1 MFRYDCYRCPQCGEK
16 HDDSGRLGTSKQC
29 DCGNWLSQSK
39 LDKVRHYWIAQVAL
53 CFAIASFFISFAL
66 FNHELPNNPQER
78 FFSPILQAPA
88 FASFVVS
95 YRILVRRK
103 RMQDEDGLLL
113 HSYFW
118 AICLMSIGIIVSIL
132 EAVQK

>member
-29 DCGNWLSQSK
+29 DCGNWLSQSQ
-39 LDKVRHYWIAQVAL
+39 LDRVRHYWIAQIAL

-66 FNHELPNNPQER
+66 FNHELPTNPQER
-78 FFSPILQAPA
+78 FFSPILQVPA

-95 YRILVRRK
+95 YRMLVRHK
-103 RMQDEDGLLL
+103 RMRDGDGLLL
-113 HSYFW
+113 RRYFL
-118 AICLMSIGIIVSIL
+118 AICLMSIGMIVSLL
-132 EAVQK
+132 EGLQK